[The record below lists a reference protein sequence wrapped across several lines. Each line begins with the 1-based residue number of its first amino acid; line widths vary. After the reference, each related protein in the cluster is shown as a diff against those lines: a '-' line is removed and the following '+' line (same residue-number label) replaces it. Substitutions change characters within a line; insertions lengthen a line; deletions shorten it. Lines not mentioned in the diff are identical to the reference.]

1 LIIKRIA
8 GTTLAVIIGFSLSF
22 TCSFA
27 SGDNSNEITMVIP
40 AKVLA
45 ECVNDMLP
53 IEITGNKKVSGEL
66 WVKRID
72 ALQLGLNKI
81 SFSTTIHGEDIRY
94 TGKIGDLPA
103 SIHVKSI
110 DTSLKCEALIRYDRE
125 NDLLYVKPKILEEG
139 KGGEL
144 MGSVLNVLVGSK
156 EFSVEV
162 QRLRPIV
169 AKFSNKTV
177 TIDMDISN
185 IFTANDRLFIVLRP
199 NVKTRNTQN
208 QR

>member
-1 LIIKRIA
+1 MKRIA
-8 GTTLAVIIGFSLSF
+8 STILAVIIGLSLSL

-53 IEITGNKKVSGEL
+53 IEITGDKKVSGEL

-72 ALQLGLNKI
+72 TLQLGLNKI
-81 SFSTTIHGEDIRY
+81 SFSATIRGEDIRY

-103 SIHVKSI
+103 SIHVSSI
-110 DTSLKCEALIRYDRE
+110 DTSLRCEASIRYDRE
-125 NDLLYVKPKILEEG
+125 KDLLYVKPKILEEG
-139 KGGEL
+139 KRGEL
-144 MGSVLNVLVGSK
+144 MWPMLNALMGSK
-156 EFSVEV
+156 EFSVEI
-162 QRLRPIV
+162 QRLRPIM

-185 IFTANDRLFIVLRP
+185 IFTANDRLFIALRP

-208 QR
+208 LR

>member
-1 LIIKRIA
+1 MKRIA
-8 GTTLAVIIGFSLSF
+8 STILAVIIGLSLSL

-53 IEITGNKKVSGEL
+53 IEITGDKKVSGEL

-94 TGKIGDLPA
+94 TGNIGDFPA

-139 KGGEL
+139 EGGEL
-144 MGSVLNVLVGSK
+144 MGSMLNVLVGSK

-199 NVKTRNTQN
+199 HVKTRNTQN